1 LRSGYVR
8 DMPPEAKQIVLIH
21 GNDEFQVEQESRAVL
36 EERCAEAKAN
46 GALHTLEGDVDTIDA
61 ALELLKEVMTAVQSF
76 NMFSPVNATWIKES
90 TFLTGAVF
98 KSQDVKES
106 VESFQE
112 LLTQGLGPEQF
123 LLLSIK
129 GKLAA
134 SSRFL
139 KAIKQVADVREF
151 SKSSKPWE
159 LEKETLAQ
167 VQMGLKSRGISGPAR
182 VVEEVAA
189 RIGTDSRR
197 CEQELEKLDLSLGDR
212 REITLRDVEDMI
224 SAQAESQIFQLADC
238 LASKDLN
245 RCMDLLARLET
256 QGASAIAVIATLHNS
271 IREMAYLRGLLA
283 RQAIRLEGQ
292 GRFGK
297 LIWVESEAKEDFQ
310 RMLGDKSRSPFRLH
324 QLARQSMAF
333 SVSQMDRMVR
343 ASSETYAG
351 MFRSRLPQMEQIRI
365 LILKVISQCVP
376 LSA

>member
-1 LRSGYVR
+1 MAAGSSS
-8 DMPPEAKQIVLIH
+8 QIVLIH
-21 GNDEFQVEQESRAVL
+21 GNDEFQVEQESRKVL
-36 EERCAEAKAN
+36 GERCSEARDN
-46 GALHTLEGDVDTIDA
+46 GALHTLDGDVDTVDA
-61 ALELLKEVMTAVQSF
+61 ALDLLKEAMTAVQSF

-90 TFLTGAVF
+90 TFLTGPVF
-98 KSQDVKES
+98 KSEEVKES
-106 VESFQE
+106 VESLQS
-112 LLTQGLGPEQF
+112 LLTGGLGVEQF
-123 LLLSIK
+123 LLLSVK

-139 KAIKQVADVREF
+139 KALKKVADVREF

-167 VQMGLKSRGISGPAR
+167 VQSGLKARGITGPAR
-182 VVEEVAA
+182 VLEEVAA
-189 RIGTDSRR
+189 RVGTDSRR
-197 CEQELEKLDLSLGDR
+197 CDQELEKLDLSLGDR
-212 REITLRDVEDMI
+212 RELTLRDVEDMV

-238 LASKDLN
+238 LAAKDLN
-245 RCMDLLARLET
+245 RCMDLLSRLET

-283 RQAIRLEGQ
+283 RQSIRLEGQ

-297 LIWVESEAKEDFQ
+297 LIWVESEAKDDFQ
-310 RMLGDKSRSPFRLH
+310 RLLGDKSRSPFRLH

-333 SVSQMDRMVR
+333 SVAQMDRMVR
-343 ASSETYAG
+343 DSSDTYAG
-351 MFRSRLPQMEQIRI
+351 MFRSRLPQMEQVRI